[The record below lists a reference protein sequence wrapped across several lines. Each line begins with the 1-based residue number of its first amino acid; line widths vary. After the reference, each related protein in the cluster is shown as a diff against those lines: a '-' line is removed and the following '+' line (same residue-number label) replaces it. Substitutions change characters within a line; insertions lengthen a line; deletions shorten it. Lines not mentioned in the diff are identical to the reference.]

1 MTNKNQA
8 SKVKLG
14 LGASIRKGIA
24 NEKADVDGRLDA
36 TGVLHAKDQPTK
48 PVGAA
53 IEGDPLA
60 NTYGS
65 RTNASA
71 VLPRV
76 RILLTELVSN
86 PFNPREFYSPMAIDD
101 LAVRLKREGQHV
113 PITVTRNH
121 RHPGKY
127 VIVDGEFRFRAKK
140 SLGEPSIDAEIVPD
154 LSDQDLYLR
163 ASSINKNRTKQTV
176 FDDAV
181 AWTRVLSEGI
191 FETQD
196 ALAESLGISKALVSK
211 TLLIGKLQKHY
222 LQQLADA
229 DGIGLAHAYN
239 VKLIFDRV
247 RVDVAE
253 SILERVV
260 QGEMSVR
267 RLEEYV
273 KKLEGASPARA
284 TKTHYSGNVPFHT
297 ADGRDIGAL
306 KRYRD
311 GRTELK
317 LIGLNEDQQTLLVA
331 RLEGLIR
338 EFIASQ
344 LSSAPRAEPL
354 ETVEQQSIAGS

>member
-1 MTNKNQA
+1 
-8 SKVKLG
+8 
-14 LGASIRKGIA
+14 
-24 NEKADVDGRLDA
+24 
-36 TGVLHAKDQPTK
+36 
-48 PVGAA
+48 
-53 IEGDPLA
+53 
-60 NTYGS
+60 
-65 RTNASA
+65 
-71 VLPRV
+71 
-76 RILLTELVSN
+76 
-86 PFNPREFYSPMAIDD
+86 MAIDD

-121 RHPGKY
+121 RYPGKY

-181 AWTRVLSEGI
+181 AWSRVLSEGI
-191 FETQD
+191 FATQD
-196 ALAESLGISKALVSK
+196 ALAESLGVGKALVSK

-222 LQQLADA
+222 LQQMADA

-273 KKLEGASPARA
+273 KKLDGASPARA
-284 TKTHYSGNVPFHT
+284 TKTHYSGNMPFHT
-297 ADGRDIGAL
+297 PDGRDIGAL

-317 LIGLNEDQQTLLVA
+317 LTGLSEDEQTILVSK
-331 RLEGLIR
+331 LEGVVR

-344 LSSAPRAEPL
+344 LSSAAPTVPRESAE
-354 ETVEQQSIAGS
+354 